1 MQTGALTMQILLLV
15 TVLLLLCSSNIFA
28 QTVNVSDG
36 DFLYAYPI
44 GDVRNCPSYQ
54 PTDLSAPL
62 YRMAVLPGLGF
73 DNLRNLEKSQ
83 VFNYNFSTC
92 KISSDGRY
100 LLPDNVFLIPN
111 QKSNVEVFAEFFDH
125 WDDYKSM
132 TSASINVETSSGFFA
147 RINAKFSSDY
157 MSTKTRQVKE
167 NSKTTRVQIRY
178 NLYTVK
184 IQPDAMLHPT
194 FKSRLFD
201 IAASQQNND
210 TELANYLAELLVRDY
225 GTHVVTSTDAGAS
238 LAQIDQV
245 ASSFLETSGVTTTN
259 IRASASVSF
268 LRKFSLSTT
277 FEYGTTTEMTSG
289 FLNNRMHSEVVTMGG
304 PPFRPNLT
312 IEEWVNG
319 VPNALVAV
327 DRSGE
332 PLHFTITTET
342 IPELPPTVIRDLA
355 DTVYSAINRY
365 YSANTMGGCTQVTS
379 SNFNFQANIDDG
391 SCRAVRSN
399 FGFGGIYQLCQVHP
413 EMNRENL
420 CSRSVDVKNPLTE
433 SYGCSNGYVR
443 VPLHNG
449 TVSRVSYQTV
459 CDRRCRNCGLFGWGR
474 CCRCNNIRLTH
485 LSSASYQGYWCRA
498 TSLQQS
504 MPSPFLFGGYYT
516 SKTSNPVTR
525 SMSCPHYFMPM
536 PFLEDVQICISRE
549 YDLGSQYAIPFGGFY
564 SCSIGNPYT
573 ALNTSNANNPSMWPR
588 ECPPGYMPSLVTVIE
603 GCDVSFCMRSTFS
616 LDQELQNVKLPPYRN
631 SPKFKDNVTDTYVIF
646 GLYGNIYTKNADGE
660 WVLATPDDE
669 DEGMEVLMTLT
680 GDNTNGGGGSVNVAV
695 DLSSNAIIAVS
706 VCATVIAIIAIIVF
720 CCCCFRRKSRK
731 KQQDAEDHHS
741 MSGIPNPAAK

>member
-1 MQTGALTMQILLLV
+1 MHVLSLVALL
-15 TVLLLLCSSNIFA
+15 LLLLCSSNIFA
-28 QTVNVSDG
+28 QTENASDV
-36 DFLYAYPI
+36 DVLYAYRI

-54 PTDLSAPL
+54 PTDVSAPL

-73 DNLRNLEKSQ
+73 DNLRNLEKGQ
-83 VFNYNFSTC
+83 VYNYNFSTC

-100 LLPDNVFLIPN
+100 LLPDNVFLIPR
-111 QKSNVEVFAEFFDH
+111 QRSNVEVFAEFFDH

-132 TSASINVETSSGFFA
+132 TSASINVEASSNYYA
-147 RINAKFSSDY
+147 QINAKFSSDY

-167 NSKTTRVQIRY
+167 KSKTTRVQIRY

-194 FKSRLFD
+194 FKTRLFD

-238 LAQIDQV
+238 LAQIDEI
-245 ASSFLETSGVTTTN
+245 ASSFLQTSGVTTTN
-259 IRASASVSF
+259 IRASASVNF
-268 LRKFSLSTT
+268 LGKFSLSST
-277 FEYGTTTEMTSG
+277 FEYGTTTEMRTG
-289 FLNNRMHSEVVTMGG
+289 FVNNRMYSEVVTMGG

-319 VPNALVAV
+319 VPDALVAV

-332 PLHFTITTET
+332 PLHYTITTGT

-365 YSANTMGGCTQVTS
+365 YSANTMRGCTELTS
-379 SNFNFQANIDDG
+379 SNFNFQANVNDS
-391 SCRAVRSN
+391 SCREVRSN
-399 FGFGGIYQLCQVHP
+399 FGFGGVYQTCQVHP

-420 CSRSVDVKNPLTE
+420 CSRSVDVRNPLTE
-433 SYGCSNGYVR
+433 GYSCSNGYVP

-449 TVSRVSYQTV
+449 TVSRVSYETV
-459 CDRRCRNCGLFGWGR
+459 CDRQCRNCGFAGWSR
-474 CCRCNNIRLTH
+474 CCSCNNVRITH
-485 LSSASYQGYWCRA
+485 LSSASYQGYWCRP

-504 MPSPFLFGGYYT
+504 TSSPFLFGGYYT

-525 SMSCPHYFMPM
+525 TMSCPHYFMPM
-536 PFLEDVQICISRE
+536 PFLEDVQICVSRE
-549 YDLGSQYAIPFGGFY
+549 YELGSQYAIPFGGFY
-564 SCSIGNPYT
+564 SCSIGNPYA

-588 ECPPGYMPSLVTVIE
+588 ECPAGYMPSLVTVNE

-616 LDQELQNVKLPPYRN
+616 LDQELENVKLPPYR
-631 SPKFKDNVTDTYVIF
+631 SYPQFKDNVTDTFVIF
-646 GLYGNIYTKNADGE
+646 GLYGNIYTKNADGQ

-669 DEGMEVLMTLT
+669 DEGMQVLMTLT
-680 GDNTNGGGGSVNVAV
+680 GNDASGGSGGVNVAIDV
-695 DLSSNAIIAVS
+695 SSNAIIAAS
-706 VCATVIAIIAIIVF
+706 VCATVIAIIVTSLF
-720 CCCCFRRKSRK
+720 FGCCCYCIKSK
-731 KQQDAEDHHS
+731 KKLKRSDVEMTNLD
-741 MSGIPNPAAK
+741 KE

>member
-1 MQTGALTMQILLLV
+1 MHILSLV
-15 TVLLLLCSSNIFA
+15 TVLLLVCSRNICA
-28 QTVNVSDG
+28 QTENVSGVDP
-36 DFLYAYPI
+36 LYTYAI

-62 YRMAVLPGLGF
+62 YQMAVLPGIGF

-83 VFNYNFSTC
+83 ILNYNFSTC

-111 QKSNVEVFAEFFDH
+111 LKSSVEVFAEFFDH
-125 WDDYKSM
+125 WDNYKSM
-132 TSASINVETSSGFFA
+132 TSASINVEASSSFFA
-147 RINAKFSSDY
+147 QINAKFSADY
-157 MSTKTRQVKE
+157 MSTKTRHVKE
-167 NSKTTRVQIRY
+167 KTKTTRVQIRY

-184 IQPDAMLHPT
+184 IQPDAQLHPT

-225 GTHVVTSTDAGAS
+225 GTHVVTSADAGAS

-245 ASSFLETSGVTTTN
+245 SSSLLETSGVTTTN

-268 LRKFSLSTT
+268 LRKFSLSTS
-277 FEYGTTTEMTSG
+277 FEYGSTTQMKNG

-332 PLHFTITTET
+332 PLHFAITTGT
-342 IPELPPTVIRDLA
+342 IPELPPTAIRDLA

-365 YSANTMGGCTQVTS
+365 YSTNTMRGCTQLSS
-379 SNFNFQANIDDG
+379 SNFNFQANVDDG
-391 SCRAVRSN
+391 TCQAVRSN
-399 FGFGGIYQLCQVHP
+399 FGFGGIYQSCQVHP
-413 EMNRENL
+413 QMNRENL
-420 CSRSVDVKNPLTE
+420 CNRSVDVRNPFTDDY
-433 SYGCSNGYVR
+433 SCSNGYVP
-443 VPLHNG
+443 VPLHTG
-449 TVSRVSYQTV
+449 TVSQVSYQTV
-459 CDRRCRNCGLFGWGR
+459 CDERCRGCGWFGWGR

-504 MPSPFLFGGYYT
+504 ASSPFLFGGYYT

-525 SMSCPHYFMPM
+525 SMNCPHYFMPM
-536 PFLEDVQICISRE
+536 PFLEDVNICVSRE
-549 YDLGSQYAIPFGGFY
+549 YELGSQYAIPFGGFY
-564 SCSIGNPYT
+564 SCSIGNPY
-573 ALNTSNANNPSMWPR
+573 AAMNTSNANNPNMWPR
-588 ECPPGYMPSLVTVIE
+588 ECPPGYMPSLVTVNE
-603 GCDVSFCMRSTFS
+603 GCGISFCMRSTFS

-631 SPKFKDNVTDTYVIF
+631 YPKFKDNVTDTYVIF
-646 GLYGNIYTKNADGE
+646 GLYGNIYTKNADGQ
-660 WVLATPDDE
+660 WLLATPDDE
-669 DEGMEVLMTLT
+669 DEGMEVLMRLT
-680 GDNTNGGGGSVNVAV
+680 GNDSSGGGSVDVAV

-706 VCATVIAIIAIIVF
+706 VCATVIAILVGTSVF
-720 CCCCFRRKSRK
+720 CCCCFRRKLRK
-731 KQQDAEDHHS
+731 KQQQPKDR
-741 MSGIPNPAAK
+741 P

>member
-1 MQTGALTMQILLLV
+1 MHVLSLVALL
-15 TVLLLLCSSNIFA
+15 LLLLCSGNIYA
-28 QTVNVSDG
+28 QTENTSDA
-36 DFLYAYPI
+36 DVLYAYRI

-54 PTDLSAPL
+54 PTDVSAPL

-73 DNLRNLEKSQ
+73 DNLRNLEKGQ
-83 VFNYNFSTC
+83 VYNYNFSTC

-100 LLPDNVFLIPN
+100 LLPDNVFLIPR
-111 QKSNVEVFAEFFDH
+111 QRSNVEVFAEFFDH

-132 TSASINVETSSGFFA
+132 TSASINVEASSNYYA
-147 RINAKFSSDY
+147 QINAKFSSDY

-194 FKSRLFD
+194 FKTRLFD

-238 LAQIDQV
+238 LAQIDEI
-245 ASSFLETSGVTTTN
+245 ASSFLQTSGVTTTN
-259 IRASASVSF
+259 IRASASVNF
-268 LRKFSLSTT
+268 LGKFSLSST
-277 FEYGTTTEMTSG
+277 FEYGTTTEMRTG
-289 FLNNRMHSEVVTMGG
+289 FLNNRMYSEVVTMGG

-319 VPNALVAV
+319 VPDALVAV

-332 PLHFTITTET
+332 PLHYTITTGT

-365 YSANTMGGCTQVTS
+365 YSANTMRGCTELTS
-379 SNFNFQANIDDG
+379 SNFNFQANVNDG
-391 SCRAVRSN
+391 SCQEVRSN
-399 FGFGGIYQLCQVHP
+399 FGFGGVYQTCQVHP

-420 CSRSVDVKNPLTE
+420 CSRSVDVRNPLTE
-433 SYGCSNGYVR
+433 GYSCSNGYVP

-449 TVSRVSYQTV
+449 TVSRVSYEAV
-459 CDRRCRNCGLFGWGR
+459 CDRQCRNCGFAGWSR
-474 CCRCNNIRLTH
+474 CCSCNNVRITH
-485 LSSASYQGYWCRA
+485 LSSASYQGYWCRP
-498 TSLQQS
+498 TSLRQS
-504 MPSPFLFGGYYT
+504 TSSPFLFGGYYT
-516 SKTSNPVTR
+516 SKTSNPVTKT
-525 SMSCPHYFMPM
+525 MSCPHYFMPM
-536 PFLEDVQICISRE
+536 PFLEDVQICVSRE
-549 YDLGSQYAIPFGGFY
+549 YELGSQYSIPFGGFY
-564 SCSIGNPYT
+564 SCSVGNPYA

-588 ECPPGYMPSLVTVIE
+588 ECPTGYMPSLVTVNE

-616 LDQELQNVKLPPYRN
+616 LDQELENVKLPPYR
-631 SPKFKDNVTDTYVIF
+631 SYPQFKDNVTDTFVIF
-646 GLYGNIYTKNADGE
+646 GLYGNIYTKNADGQ

-669 DEGMEVLMTLT
+669 DEGMQVLMTLT
-680 GDNTNGGGGSVNVAV
+680 GNDASGGSGGVNVAIDV
-695 DLSSNAIIAVS
+695 SSNAIIAAS
-706 VCATVIAIIAIIVF
+706 VCAAVIAIIVSSLF
-720 CCCCFRRKSRK
+720 FGCCCYCIKSRK
-731 KQQDAEDHHS
+731 PTHQSDLEMPVTTNVDKDV
-741 MSGIPNPAAK
+741 